1 MAISDMRNVDW
12 GATLKLA
19 LVRGLASAVVLVV
32 IGSMMGGFS
41 GPGGG
46 GTGGAFRF
54 LLFWTFGAAIG
65 GILYIWMLRAIS
77 ATVGQA
83 IGIVVTVCSIMQFM
97 VVLMV
102 AAGDP
107 LVFILNRAAPQ
118 FLDLADF
125 KLFNLVAVIFVRRHS
140 MGGEYGD

>member
-1 MAISDMRNVDW
+1 VDW

-19 LVRGLASAVVLVV
+19 LVRGLASALVLVI
-32 IGSMMGGFS
+32 IGFMIGGFA

-46 GTGGAFRF
+46 AGGAFRF
-54 LLFWTFGAAIG
+54 LLFWTFGASIG
-65 GILYIWMLRAIS
+65 GIFYIWMLRAIS

-83 IGIVVTVCSIMQFM
+83 VGIVVTVCTLMQLI

-107 LVFILNRAAPQ
+107 LVYLLNRSLPH
-118 FLDLADF
+118 FLQLADF
-125 KLFNLVAVIFVRRHS
+125 KLFNLVAVIFVRRPA
-140 MGGEYGD
+140 MGGEYGE